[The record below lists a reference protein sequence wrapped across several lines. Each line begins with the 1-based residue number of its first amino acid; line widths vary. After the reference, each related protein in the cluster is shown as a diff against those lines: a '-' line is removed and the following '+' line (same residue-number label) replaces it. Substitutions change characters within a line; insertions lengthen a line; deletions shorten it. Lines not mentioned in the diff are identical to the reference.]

1 MRVNQNQTRM
11 TTCGRVTTTWGRET
25 TWGRTTTSWTRRP
38 YTTWG
43 R

>member
-1 MRVNQNQTRM
+1 MRVSQKQTR
-11 TTCGRVTTTWGRET
+11 TTTTWGRCT
-25 TWGRTTTSWTRRP
+25 TWGRTTTWGRRS

>member
-11 TTCGRVTTTWGRET
+11 TTCGRATTWGRQT
-25 TWGRTTTSWTRRP
+25 TWGRTTSWTRRP

>member
-11 TTCGRVTTTWGRET
+11 NTCGRATTWGRQT
-25 TWGRTTTSWTRRP
+25 TWGRTTSWTRRP